1 MNAKPKLLVV
11 DDIRDW
17 QVTIGGVLMDNGYN
31 VATTGSMEDA
41 ILLLE
46 KNNYELALLDMRLDE
61 TDEENQDG
69 LKLAETI
76 RDRWPNVKV
85 IIVTGY
91 GTPEI
96 IQKTMEPGDDGRRLA
111 EEYVPK
117 DNSDKLV
124 ATVTRILG
132 R

>member
-11 DDIRDW
+11 DDILDW
-17 QVTIGGVLMDNGYN
+17 QVTIGGVLMDSGYD
-31 VATTGSMEDA
+31 VATAGSMEDA
-41 ILLLE
+41 ILLLD
-46 KNNYELALLDMRLDE
+46 KDDYDLALLDMRLDE

-85 IIVTGY
+85 VIVTGY

-96 IQKTMEPGDDGRRLA
+96 IQKTMEPDNDGKRLA
-111 EEYVPK
+111 EDYIPK
-117 DNSDKLV
+117 DNTDRLV
-124 ATVTRILG
+124 KTVQQILSK
-132 R
+132 